1 MELSPK
7 RLETQF
13 AEKAP
18 AYSPAEAAA
27 EAARC
32 LYCHDAPCITACPT
46 AIDIPTF
53 IRKIATKNTR
63 GAARTIL
70 SANLLGASCS
80 RVCPVEVLCE
90 GSCVY
95 VPWGRRPISIGR
107 LQRFAMDQS
116 ASPELL
122 PKSEKKTGRKI
133 ALVGAGPAS
142 LACGGTLALLGHEA
156 VLYERDETPGGLN
169 ASGVAPYKMNAETAL
184 AEVEFVRSLGV
195 EIRTGVEIGT
205 DVTPEE
211 LLNDHDAVFL
221 GTGLGADSPLYADNS
236 SGEGVIGAVEW
247 IRRMKL
253 DPEYS
258 LEGVQ
263 KAAVIGGG
271 NTAIDVVREL
281 LGLGV
286 RYVAL
291 VYRRGEAEMGGY
303 QHEWIGAHA
312 EGAALLENALV
323 SAVIRDPLGQVE
335 ALDLV
340 RAENGKPTETR
351 LSRLPVDLVVV
362 ATGQSKLREIA
373 ESFPDVKCDERGRVL
388 ADEATG
394 RTGNE
399 RVYCGGDARNGGK
412 EVVNAVDEGQRAA
425 RAIDAYLKGLGDA

>member
-1 MELSPK
+1 MSLSPD
-7 RLETQF
+7 RLETNF
-13 AEKAP
+13 EEKAP
-18 AYSPAEAAA
+18 AYSMAEAAA

-53 IRKIATKNTR
+53 IRKIATQNTK

-70 SANLLGASCS
+70 KANLLGASCS

-95 VPWGRRPISIGR
+95 VPWGRRPIAIGR

-122 PKSEKKTGRKI
+122 KKAGESGRSV

-169 ASGVAPYKMNAETAL
+169 SSGVAPYKMNAETAL

-195 EIRTGVEIGT
+195 EIRTGIEVGKDIS
-205 DVTPEE
+205 PAE
-211 LLNDHDAVFL
+211 LMEKHDCVFL
-221 GTGLGADSPLYADNS
+221 GTGLGTDSPLAAENAT
-236 SGEGVIGAVEW
+236 GQGVIGAVEW

-253 DPEYS
+253 DPSYT
-258 LEGVQ
+258 LEGVRS
-263 KAAVIGGG
+263 AAVLGGG

-286 RYVAL
+286 EQVTL
-291 VYRRGEAEMGGY
+291 VYRRTEKEMGGY
-303 QHEWIGAHA
+303 RHEW
-312 EGAALLENALV
+312 EGARKEGARLLQNALV
-323 SAVIRDPLGQVE
+323 SAVQRDKSGAAQSLM
-335 ALDLV
+335 LV
-340 RAENGKPTETR
+340 KAEGGKPTATQLEP
-351 LSRLPVDLVVV
+351 LAVDLVVV
-362 ATGQSKLREIA
+362 ATGQSKLRKLV
-373 ESFPDVKCDERGRVL
+373 ESFAGVKCDDRGRVVV
-388 ADEATG
+388 DEATG

-399 RVYCGGDARNGGK
+399 RVYCGGDAHNGGK

-425 RAIDAYLKGLGDA
+425 RAIDAYLQGLSHA